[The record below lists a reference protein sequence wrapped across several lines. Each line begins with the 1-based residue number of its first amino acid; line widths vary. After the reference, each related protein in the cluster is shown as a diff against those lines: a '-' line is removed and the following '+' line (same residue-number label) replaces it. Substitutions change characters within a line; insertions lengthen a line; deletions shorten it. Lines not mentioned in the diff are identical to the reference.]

1 LWGVA
6 RRFRGATLESINDGA
21 QVQQILERRQAGGR
35 LVGRLTRGGSDLGP
49 VGWDEGLTAVGQD
62 QDEVQ
67 TIVPMRLPENR

>member
-1 LWGVA
+1 M
-6 RRFRGATLESINDGA
+6 RRFCGATLESINDGA
-21 QVQQILERRQAGGR
+21 QAQQILERRQAGGR
-35 LVGRLTRGGSDLGP
+35 LVGRLMRGGSDLGP